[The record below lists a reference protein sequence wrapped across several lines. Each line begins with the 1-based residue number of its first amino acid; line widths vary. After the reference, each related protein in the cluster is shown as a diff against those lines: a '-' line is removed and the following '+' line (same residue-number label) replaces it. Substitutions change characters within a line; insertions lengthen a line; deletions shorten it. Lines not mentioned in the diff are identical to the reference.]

1 MKKKVL
7 YFMPDNPF
15 EGFTGSRTR
24 VNYMLNYFEKN
35 NKYLDVS
42 YLGLRDWGV
51 WNEVS
56 IDKFHRCYPNIKLN
70 FLSRKLTGKGFLK
83 NIFGYK
89 IPNFLMKMKRGT
101 SVDITSVVMQSM
113 FTKLVNENKYD
124 IIIISY
130 TRWGKLSEHN
140 MNHNPYF
147 IIDTHDFITA
157 QNRNNKKIGE
167 LFQSE
172 IDILR
177 RFNEIWTYSIEEKYI
192 FEQFTDQKVTLM
204 PVAFPENY
212 NKHTRSFKYDIIY
225 VASKNNH
232 NITGVKWFLEKVLPI
247 LKSDIKIHI
256 IGNIC
261 EVIGDDPN
269 VIKHG
274 MVDNLEEFYQNA
286 RIVICPM
293 FSGTGVKIK
302 VLEALSYGIPVVT
315 NQRGVDGLLNKFA
328 NGCLVT
334 ENEVEFASYI
344 LKLIDNND
352 FYISKSKE
360 AENYF
365 SAHHT
370 PDKEIKI
377 LDAIF
382 LK

>member
-1 MKKKVL
+1 
-7 YFMPDNPF
+7 MPDNPF

-35 NKYLDVS
+35 NEYLDVS

-51 WNEVS
+51 WDEAS
-56 IDKFHRCYPNIKLN
+56 IDKFHRYYPNIRLN
-70 FLSRKLTGKGFLK
+70 FLSRKLTGRGFLK

-113 FTKLVNENKYD
+113 FTKLVNENNYD

-130 TRWGKLSEHN
+130 TRWGKLSEHSIN
-140 MNHNPYF
+140 RNSYF

-177 RFNEIWTYSIEEKYI
+177 GFNEIWTYSVEEKYI

-212 NKHTRSFKYDIIY
+212 NKRIGSFKYDIIY
-225 VASKNNH
+225 VASKNGH
-232 NITGVKWFLEKVLPI
+232 NITGIKWFLEKVLPI
-247 LKSDIKIHI
+247 LKSEIKIHI

-261 EVIGDDPN
+261 EVIGDYPN

-274 MVDNLEEFYQNA
+274 MVDSLEEFYQNA

-328 NGCLVT
+328 NGCLIT
-334 ENEVEFASYI
+334 ENEIEFASYI
-344 LKLIDNND
+344 LKLIDNTD
-352 FYISKSKE
+352 FYISMGKE

-370 PDKEIKI
+370 PDKELKI